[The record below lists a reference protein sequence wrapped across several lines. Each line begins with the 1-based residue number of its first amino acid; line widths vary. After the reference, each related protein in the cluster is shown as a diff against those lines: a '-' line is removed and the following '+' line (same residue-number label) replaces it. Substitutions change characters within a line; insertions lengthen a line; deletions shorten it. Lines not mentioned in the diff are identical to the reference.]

1 MKRASFFLPD
11 DLRDRLAA
19 ESQRSGVP
27 VAELVRRSLDATTP
41 PLKVGMGELRR
52 YMDREGY
59 LKVFVLSARD
69 GKFLVEPGDG
79 DLFKP
84 SVNIWVD
91 ADLVRFEDPLVVP
104 QAPVVESPELSLR
117 MNKDLVEPKPSESE
131 EGKS

>member
-19 ESQRSGVP
+19 ESQRTGIP
-27 VAELVRRSLDATTP
+27 VAELVRRSLEATTP
-41 PLKVGMGELRR
+41 PLTIGMGELRR

-84 SVNIWVD
+84 AVNIWVD
-91 ADLVRFEDPLVVP
+91 ASLVRFEDQPVTPQMPTGPVHERTVVM
-104 QAPVVESPELSLR
+104 ETIS
-117 MNKDLVEPKPSESE
+117 DPKPKDPE
-131 EGKS
+131 

>member
-27 VAELVRRSLDATTP
+27 VAELVRRSLEATTP
-41 PLKVGMGELRR
+41 PLTIGMGELRR
-52 YMDREGY
+52 YMDREGH

-84 SVNIWVD
+84 AVNIWVD
-91 ADLVRFEDPLVVP
+91 AGLVRFEDQPVIS
-104 QAPVVESPELSLR
+104 QAPVVESAERSLR
-117 MNKDLVEPKPSESE
+117 LNKDIEPEKEKP
-131 EGKS
+131 